1 MASSHKNS
9 INENEKHHID
19 ILDLNKEM
27 TEDLEE
33 AIEWEDDEVDDEEA
47 RFELS
52 LAGKIW
58 TNRNINASVFIS
70 IMKNVWQ
77 PKHGIE
83 ITNIGKNLFMFQFHH
98 WKDKQYVLN
107 EQP

>member
-1 MASSHKNS
+1 MLLGRVFLVVRLGFPFCLEVILDLVSSLELIMASSHKNS
-9 INENEKHHID
+9 TNKNEKHHID

-70 IMKNVWQ
+70 IMKNV
-77 PKHGIE
+77 
-83 ITNIGKNLFMFQFHH
+83 
-98 WKDKQYVLN
+98 
-107 EQP
+107 